1 MQKIISGSLL
11 SLHYPAALVLVAGE
25 DEEEAISHLLVDHQL
40 GGKGPQDVVPEV
52 GLVLCPHHPHHG
64 LRNENLGGQPP
75 LAWAVSSPER
85 GVVAPSRRAWP
96 PWPSSSRP
104 GPRRSYSA
112 S

>member
-1 MQKIISGSLL
+1 MRKIISGSLL

-85 GVVAPSRRAWP
+85 GVVAPTVFQ
-96 PWPSSSRP
+96 
-104 GPRRSYSA
+104 
-112 S
+112 